1 MCRNNQKNPVNS
13 SLPVC
18 YENLAKRFTN
28 RILGQQINLCSH
40 IGLYFNMPVNR
51 IHFFLQKD
59 KSLILYLNPPL
70 SSSKSLAKCSLVI
83 PAVKSFMKRSAQ
95 IHPFCVETCKAHKKE
110 KGGEPRMTT
119 KEKVICE
126 MSWLRG
132 LCNVKQFAWLLPIDS
147 ALQLKPQRAARRQRW
162 VAPRPAA
169 AGPEKRE

>member
-1 MCRNNQKNPVNS
+1 MDKLIYTECSLQLQKIYTKVVKSGKCAETTKKTPVNS

-18 YENLAKRFTN
+18 YKNLAERFTN
-28 RILGQQINLCSH
+28 RILGQLINLCSN
-40 IGLYFNMPVNR
+40 ICLYINMPVNR
-51 IHFFLQKD
+51 IHFFFLQKD

-126 MSWLRG
+126 MS
-132 LCNVKQFAWLLPIDS
+132 
-147 ALQLKPQRAARRQRW
+147 
-162 VAPRPAA
+162 
-169 AGPEKRE
+169 